1 MKINLQFNNYN
12 YNKSKQSFSGR
23 QEIREKSSLFADDI
37 IEVATDRKLNKKELE
52 KVMRAHIPAI
62 VVRPSKGDEPYAISC
77 SPYISFLHRDNSY
90 RLKSQ
95 TIRVPK
101 LHQRSGKGEKAEFI
115 DSIVHEM
122 THAFQHLDDDISF
135 IPRYNAY
142 LKNNSLLKLQQ
153 LSSISED
160 LFVYVENKAIY
171 PIIADMYEKAGEID
185 ISDVSTSKE
194 LLKKLSPNAKKRI
207 NSIFKAG
214 LKTANKKLEGENMEF
229 VLNDFKNNALAEEDA
244 YRAGAEAGKKFTH
257 QDGLDVADAIPE
269 LYRTL
274 AEIVK

>member
-1 MKINLQFNNYN
+1 MKVNLQFNNYN

-52 KVMRAHIPAI
+52 KVMRAHIPTI
-62 VVRPSKGDEPYAISC
+62 VIRPSKAYEPYAISC
-77 SPYISFLHRDNSY
+77 SPYISFIHRDNSY
-90 RLKSQ
+90 KLKSQ
-95 TIRVPK
+95 TIRIPK
-101 LHQRSGKGEKAEFI
+101 LHQHSGRGEKAEFI

-142 LKNNSLLKLQQ
+142 LKNNSLPKLQQ

-160 LFVYVENKAIY
+160 FFIYVENKAIY
-171 PIIADMYEKAGEID
+171 PLIDDMYEKAEEID
-185 ISDVSTSKE
+185 ISNISTSKE
-194 LLKKLSPNAKKRI
+194 LLKKLLPNAKKQI

-214 LKTANKKLEGENMEF
+214 LKTAKQKLAGENMEF

-244 YRAGAEAGKKFTH
+244 YRAGAEASKKFAH
-257 QDGLDVADAIPE
+257 QNGLDVADAIPE